1 MRIKWNLQICW
12 KILYCRILVVC
23 DVSGRSWWCQ
33 WWILDG
39 ICDVHW
45 FSCRIG
51 WCQCRSWLGRVF
63 LNSNTKTAKIKL
75 ETPKFFTPSSP
86 QLLLWHQFPEGLGVS
101 SSNKNYQLPWY
112 PIDWTWSGRQNLSC
126 SGMSAPY
133 YQFVNNVGNHWR
145 SLDNVYLIIA
155 LLPSQWTLDA
165 SYSP

>member
-1 MRIKWNLQICW
+1 MS
-12 KILYCRILVVC
+12 VVDFG
-23 DVSGRSWWCQ
+23 DVSDGFWMEYVMFTDFHVE
-33 WWILDG
+33 LD
-39 ICDVHW
+39 DVNVDL
-45 FSCRIG
+45 
-51 WCQCRSWLGRVF
+51 WLGRVF

-126 SGMSAPY
+126 SGISAPY
-133 YQFVNNVGNHWR
+133 CQFVNNVGNHWR

-155 LLPSQWTLDA
+155 LSPSQWTLDA